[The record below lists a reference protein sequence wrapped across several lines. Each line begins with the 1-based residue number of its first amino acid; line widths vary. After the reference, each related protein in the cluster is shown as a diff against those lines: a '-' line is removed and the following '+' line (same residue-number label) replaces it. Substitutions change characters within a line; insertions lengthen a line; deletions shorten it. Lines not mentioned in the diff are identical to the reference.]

1 MSNAQQACLLAN
13 AQSQSE
19 EQASSPGAEDAP
31 NAAALCPNAGVL
43 DAPKGLAAV
52 APKPPNAGLAPKA
65 LVAPNAG
72 ALEAPNAGWLC
83 PKAGAAPNAGAGEAP
98 NAGWLCVG
106 GRGSDNALP
115 SSFKCHVAAQ

>member
-1 MSNAQQACLLAN
+1 MLATAVGWMHHAWPQPRQQKQQAG
-13 AQSQSE
+13 
-19 EQASSPGAEDAP
+19 SPGAEDAP
-31 NAAALCPNAGVL
+31 NADALCPNAGVL

-83 PKAGAAPNAGAGEAP
+83 PKAGAAPNAGAGDAP
-98 NAGWLCVG
+98 NAGWLCSG
-106 GRGSDNALP
+106 G
-115 SSFKCHVAAQ
+115 AAAAVFTGWA